1 MTGNILL
8 FQVSFLNILFLH
20 DILVDMHNF
29 CVFTHLSCVSA
40 CIKLLAVYA
49 ALLPL
54 CPSTHRLLSIDWTAQ
69 SYSTCFFVFSTSSC
83 LKERHVLTSQALKQE
98 GFLPSGVFER
108 LLARGC
114 IWSQKTT
121 LEAMQQLEGMLFKNV
136 AALPFGGQN
145 IRLVIREDVNCIQ
158 MDVEGMNP
166 LGAFHRV
173 KDQIETII
181 KECMQSLRV
190 FSALEIPISSGTL
203 KGILEMNI

>member
-1 MTGNILL
+1 M
-8 FQVSFLNILFLH
+8 
-20 DILVDMHNF
+20 
-29 CVFTHLSCVSA
+29 
-40 CIKLLAVYA
+40 
-49 ALLPL
+49 
-54 CPSTHRLLSIDWTAQ
+54 
-69 SYSTCFFVFSTSSC
+69 FSTSSR

-136 AALPFGGQN
+136 AVLPFGGQN
-145 IRLVIREDVNCIQ
+145 IRLVIREDINCIQ

-173 KDQIETII
+173 KDQIEKII
-181 KECMQSLRV
+181 EECMQSLSV
-190 FSALEIPISSGTL
+190 FPALEIPISSGTW
-203 KGILEMNI
+203 KGILIMNI